1 MVHLNDVRSQVTAYL
16 GQGSKRKGK
25 KGKNDN
31 FIKSLRSAL
40 FEGRLDHNH
49 IRKII
54 LNISKAHDLN
64 AVLLG
69 SLLLQLDND
78 EIIALMKDY
87 L

>member
-16 GQGSKRKGK
+16 GQGSKR

>member
-16 GQGSKRKGK
+16 GQGRKR

-31 FIKSLRSAL
+31 FIKSLRIA
-40 FEGRLDHNH
+40 FCEGRLDHNQ
-49 IRKII
+49 IRKIV

-78 EIIALMKDY
+78 EIIALMKDC

>member
-16 GQGSKRKGK
+16 GQGRKRKGK
-25 KGKNDN
+25 NNDN
-31 FIKSLRSAL
+31 FIKSLRVA
-40 FEGRLDHNH
+40 FCEGRLDHNH

>member
-1 MVHLNDVRSQVTAYL
+1 MVQLNDVRSQITAYL
-16 GQGSKRKGK
+16 GQGKKRKGK
-25 KGKNDN
+25 NGYNF
-31 FIKSLRSAL
+31 FIKSLKRAL
-40 FEGRLDHNH
+40 CEGRLDHNH
-49 IRKII
+49 IRKIV

-78 EIIALMKDY
+78 EIIALMKDC